1 MQSAIGLAVAVALA
15 VLPLAALVFS
25 YLGGLVREGEEENNN
40 QDEDVEVT
48 GRAWKQKCWS
58 WQRLVVKM
66 LPLTAIKIV
75 VTVWQIISQVCFTRM
90 LATTHEAL
98 QW

>member
-1 MQSAIGLAVAVALA
+1 MQSAIGLAVAVALL
-15 VLPLAALVFS
+15 VLPLAALMFY
-25 YLGGLVREGEEENNN
+25 YLGSLVKEGEQEGED
-40 QDEDVEVT
+40 QDEDVEVA

-75 VTVWQIISQVCFTRM
+75 VTVWQIISQVCYTRV
-90 LATTHEAL
+90 LF
-98 QW
+98 